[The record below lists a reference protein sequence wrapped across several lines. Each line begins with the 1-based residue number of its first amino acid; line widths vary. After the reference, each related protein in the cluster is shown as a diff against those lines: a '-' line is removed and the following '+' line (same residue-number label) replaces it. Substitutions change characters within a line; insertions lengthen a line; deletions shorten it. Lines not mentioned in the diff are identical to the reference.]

1 MRKHFSL
8 AIVAAMAL
16 GSAAFAADPVN
27 TPAEKAEQNVER
39 AADKVERSV
48 ERAADKTERAAERVG
63 DKVAGNENAAQ
74 PLALPA
80 GIAAKDLNEQGDVR
94 NAFEAVTEG
103 AMSKDAFDNIVN
115 RLVDAD
121 RDRITKY
128 KETDVDWKPLTGRI
142 DALQKSW
149 KDKYGKD
156 FDMDEKVVF
165 GEAGYIAIAQ
175 GEISDPKALIGNW
188 PVKPNASAAM
198 LASGKKPAV
207 NTGEQAVET
216 EKAAGGDT
224 NLDKGRN
231 VAVARFPA
239 GHGLPAVDASLIHEA
254 PDIWRFDLPDNMDG
268 QKLMSNLIAHLN
280 QVGTKGWPN
289 DEKEAYRIVAHRVLL
304 AMYDV
309 QPDAAGAGE
318 RKVE

>member
-1 MRKHFSL
+1 MRKHLSL
-8 AIVAAMAL
+8 AIAATMAF
-16 GSAAFAADPVN
+16 GAATFAADPVN
-27 TPAEKAEQNVER
+27 NPAEKAEQNVER
-39 AADKVERSV
+39 AADKVEKSV
-48 ERAADKTERAAERVG
+48 DRAADKADRAADRVG
-63 DKVAGNENAAQ
+63 EKVAESAAQ

-80 GIAAKDLNEQGDVR
+80 GITAKDLNEQGDVR

-121 RDRITKY
+121 RDRMAKY
-128 KETDVDWKPLTGRI
+128 KETDVDWKPLTSRI

-175 GEISDPKALIGNW
+175 GEISNPQALVGNW

-207 NTGEQAVET
+207 NTAEQQAET
-216 EKAAGGDT
+216 GKVAGGDT

-231 VAVARFPA
+231 VAIARFPA

-254 PDIWRFDLPDNMDG
+254 PDVWRFDLPDNIDG
-268 QKLMSNLIAHLN
+268 QKLTANLIAHLN
-280 QVGTKGWPN
+280 QVGTKGWPDN
-289 DEKEAYRIVAHRVLL
+289 EKDAYRIVAHRILL

-309 QPDAAGAGE
+309 QPDAAGVGD